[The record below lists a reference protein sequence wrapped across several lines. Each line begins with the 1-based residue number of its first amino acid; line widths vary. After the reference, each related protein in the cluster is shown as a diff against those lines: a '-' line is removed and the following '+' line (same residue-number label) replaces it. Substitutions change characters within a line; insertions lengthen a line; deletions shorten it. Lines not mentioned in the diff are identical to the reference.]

1 MSSKKIHKMVAMPAE
16 EENNLENIVS
26 EKNVDETNNGGISF
40 SESNENLISS
50 VSKVKSQRKRETFN
64 DKFTKIMKII
74 LKLAKIDGYD
84 VLGRVRNKKGEFI
97 DSSIISLMNNAMT
110 HGKLLLGQNEFIS
123 LLKEANVEPDLIY
136 NENVRAK
143 LINIHTN
150 QTLDYTNTDL
160 SSSQIKKIDTFKIN
174 TANKSRILKR
184 KRMRNDEDLENLI
197 EDEIQPSK
205 KRKIQ
210 WETLNSSNDD
220 DLINQSRI
228 TTNNQWEINPH
239 E

>member
-1 MSSKKIHKMVAMPAE
+1 MSSKKVHKMVAMPAE
-16 EENNLENIVS
+16 AENNLENIVS
-26 EKNVDETNNGGISF
+26 EENVDESNNKDISF
-40 SESNENLISS
+40 SESNENLNSS
-50 VSKVKSQRKRETFN
+50 ATKVKSQRKRENIN
-64 DKFTKIMKII
+64 DKFKKIMKII
-74 LKLAKIDGYD
+74 LKLAKINGYD
-84 VLGRVRNKKGEFI
+84 VLGRVRNNKGEFI
-97 DSSIISLMNNAMT
+97 DSSIISLINNAMT

-143 LINIHTN
+143 LINIQTN
-150 QTLDYTNTDL
+150 QTLDYTNSDL
-160 SSSQIKKIDTFKIN
+160 SISPIKKIDDFKIN
-174 TANKSRILKR
+174 TANKRRILKR

-197 EDEIQPSK
+197 EDEFQPSK
-205 KRKIQ
+205 KRKTQ

-220 DLINQSRI
+220 DSINQSRI

>member
-1 MSSKKIHKMVAMPAE
+1 MSSKKVHKMVAMPAE
-16 EENNLENIVS
+16 AENNLENIVS
-26 EKNVDETNNGGISF
+26 EENIDESNNEAISF
-40 SESNENLISS
+40 SESNENFDSG
-50 VSKVKSQRKRETFN
+50 VSKVKSQRKRENFN
-64 DKFTKIMKII
+64 DKFKKIMKII
-74 LKLAKIDGYD
+74 LKLAKINGYD
-84 VLGRVRNKKGEFI
+84 VLGRVRNKKGEFV
-97 DSSIISLMNNAMT
+97 DSSIISLINNAMT

-143 LINIHTN
+143 LINIQTN
-150 QTLDYTNTDL
+150 QTSDYTNSDL
-160 SSSQIKKIDTFKIN
+160 SSSPIKKIDNFKIN

-228 TTNNQWEINPH
+228 TANNKWEINPH

>member
-1 MSSKKIHKMVAMPAE
+1 L
-16 EENNLENIVS
+16 N
-26 EKNVDETNNGGISF
+26 
-40 SESNENLISS
+40 SS
-50 VSKVKSQRKRETFN
+50 VTKVKSQRKRENIN
-64 DKFTKIMKII
+64 DKFKKIMKII
-74 LKLAKIDGYD
+74 LKLAKINGYD
-84 VLGRVRNKKGEFI
+84 VLGRVRNNKGEFI
-97 DSSIISLMNNAMT
+97 DSSIISLINNAMT

>member
-143 LINIHTN
+143 LINIQTN

-160 SSSQIKKIDTFKIN
+160 SSSPIKKL
-174 TANKSRILKR
+174 ILLK
-184 KRMRNDEDLENLI
+184 
-197 EDEIQPSK
+197 
-205 KRKIQ
+205 
-210 WETLNSSNDD
+210 
-220 DLINQSRI
+220 
-228 TTNNQWEINPH
+228 
-239 E
+239 

>member
-1 MSSKKIHKMVAMPAE
+1 
-16 EENNLENIVS
+16 
-26 EKNVDETNNGGISF
+26 
-40 SESNENLISS
+40 
-50 VSKVKSQRKRETFN
+50 
-64 DKFTKIMKII
+64 MKII
-74 LKLAKIDGYD
+74 LKLAKINGYD
-84 VLGRVRNKKGEFI
+84 VLGRVRNKKGEYI
-97 DSSIISLMNNAMT
+97 DSSIISLINNAMT

-143 LINIHTN
+143 LINIQTN
-150 QTLDYTNTDL
+150 NISDYTNSDL
-160 SSSQIKKIDTFKIN
+160 SSSPIKKIDDFKIN
-174 TANKSRILKR
+174 TANKRRIVKR

-210 WETLNSSNDD
+210 WETLKSSNDD
-220 DLINQSRI
+220 DLINQSRM

>member
-143 LINIHTN
+143 LINIQTN
-150 QTLDYTNTDL
+150 QTLDYTNSDL
-160 SSSQIKKIDTFKIN
+160 SISPIKKIDDFKIN
-174 TANKSRILKR
+174 TANKRRILKR

-197 EDEIQPSK
+197 EDEFQPSK
-205 KRKIQ
+205 KRKTQ

-228 TTNNQWEINPH
+228 TTNNQWETNPH

>member
-1 MSSKKIHKMVAMPAE
+1 MPAE
-16 EENNLENIVS
+16 AENNPENIVS
-26 EKNVDETNNGGISF
+26 EENFDESNNEGVSF
-40 SESNENLISS
+40 SESNKNLDSS
-50 VSKVKSQRKRETFN
+50 VSKVKGQRKKENFN

-74 LKLAKIDGYD
+74 LKLAKINGYD
-84 VLGRVRNKKGEFI
+84 VLGRVRNKKGEYI
-97 DSSIISLMNNAMT
+97 DSSIISLINNAMT

-143 LINIHTN
+143 LINIQTN
-150 QTLDYTNTDL
+150 NISDYTNSDL
-160 SSSQIKKIDTFKIN
+160 SSSPIKKIDDFKIN
-174 TANKSRILKR
+174 TANKRRIVKR

-210 WETLNSSNDD
+210 WETLKSSNDD
-220 DLINQSRI
+220 DLINQSRM